1 MALAAPVGNSGAVQT
16 ALDLQPRSERYWLD
30 HCQGFLVA
38 SGNGRIG
45 VVDEVEPALDALV
58 VRAGRNGLR
67 ILLIPF
73 HEVAL
78 IDPHERRIVLH
89 TSPQLLGTASRRHG

>member
-1 MALAAPVGNSGAVQT
+1 MQT
-16 ALDLQPRSERYWLD
+16 ALDLRPRSERYWLD
-30 HCQGFLVA
+30 HCQGFLVV

-45 VVDEVEPALDALV
+45 VVDEVEPSIDEVEPSIDALV

-73 HEVAL
+73 DEVGL
-78 IDPHERRIVLH
+78 IDPHERRIVLR